1 MTEASVKPCTLA
13 IDSSASR
20 GNGAHSDLTLVNSER
35 RQKRRTKY
43 FTLGKGCENRNTD
56 GLSTPRSS
64 VLTPGPR
71 PSRPK
76 SLDQMGALWAR
87 LTGRY
92 SGTETTTGV
101 ITFQLKKYHYLSPYS
116 YDDKN

>member
-20 GNGAHSDLTLVNSER
+20 VNGAHSDLTLVNSER
-35 RQKRRTKY
+35 RQKSHTKY
-43 FTLGKGCENRNTD
+43 FTLGKGNRNTD
-56 GLSTPRSS
+56 GLNAPRSS

-92 SGTETTTGV
+92 SGTETTTSV
-101 ITFQLKKYHYLSPYS
+101 ITFKFFKKITFLHIQMV
-116 YDDKN
+116 NI

>member
-1 MTEASVKPCTLA
+1 MTETSVKPCTLA

-43 FTLGKGCENRNTD
+43 FTLGKGSENRNTD

-92 SGTETTTGV
+92 SGTETTTSV
-101 ITFQLKKYHYLSPYS
+101 ITFEFLKKITLLHIQMV
-116 YDDKN
+116 KI

>member
-20 GNGAHSDLTLVNSER
+20 VNGAHSDLTLVNSER

-64 VLTPGPR
+64 GLTPGLR
-71 PSRPK
+71 QSRPK

-101 ITFQLKKYHYLSPYS
+101 IIFRFQKK
-116 YDDKN
+116 KNILPFSIFI